1 MFTMYACMSSRF
13 CTFVCMYVCMYVC
26 LYVCMC
32 VRMTY
37 MHACVHTYIH
47 TYTTTVSPRTER
59 EIETEPPNRT
69 ALKLSPSSNSCPT
82 ASLSNRTELQRN
94 TRDRRL
100 CFRSEQ
106 RHYVSAKGIGHAL
119 SGSHSSEREREF
131 CCERYRPFLLSLY
144 EVSGRMLSAKMR
156 GSWRFK

>member
-1 MFTMYACMSSRF
+1 MHACLHDSARLY
-13 CTFVCMYVCMYVC
+13 VCMYVCMSVC
-26 LYVCMC
+26 LYVC
-32 VRMTY
+32 TY
-37 MHACVHTYIH
+37 NIHACMRTYIH
-47 TYTTTVSPRTER
+47 TYTTTVTPRTER

-94 TRDRRL
+94 TRERRL

-119 SGSHSSEREREF
+119 SGSHSSGRERERERESF
-131 CCERYRPFLLSLY
+131 V
-144 EVSGRMLSAKMR
+144 VSGIGHFCFHCTKLLVGCLVQR
-156 GSWRFK
+156 

>member
-13 CTFVCMYVCMYVC
+13 CTFVCMYVC

-119 SGSHSSEREREF
+119 SGSHSSERERESF
-131 CCERYRPFLLSLY
+131 V
-144 EVSGRMLSAKMR
+144 VSGIGHFCFHCTKFLVGCLVQR
-156 GSWRFK
+156 